1 MGGRKPSM
9 GGRKDPNLPLTPGR
23 LAFEAVY
30 NQHKQPW
37 AWNNLKPEGHEG
49 KYVNPVRWL
58 GIVMPSNWNQMQ
70 EMMDKDGNPI
80 REKGKPKMEPVNE
93 DRRAYS
99 NAQFLTPRRLQMYKD
114 LVLAAAEPMYIA
126 LWAIKIDCARW
137 IDAELIISLD
147 PYWSGVYEK
156 EFGL

>member
-1 MGGRKPSM
+1 
-9 GGRKDPNLPLTPGR
+9 
-23 LAFEAVY
+23 
-30 NQHKQPW
+30 
-37 AWNNLKPEGHEG
+37 
-49 KYVNPVRWL
+49 
-58 GIVMPSNWNQMQ
+58 MQ